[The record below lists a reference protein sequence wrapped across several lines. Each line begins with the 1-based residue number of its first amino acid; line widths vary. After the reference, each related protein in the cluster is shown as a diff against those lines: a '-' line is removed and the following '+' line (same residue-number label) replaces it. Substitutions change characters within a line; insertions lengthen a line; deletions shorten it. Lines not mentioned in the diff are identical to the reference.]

1 MKKVAYITGTRAD
14 YGLMSSVLKEIN
26 SSKDIKLTVIAT
38 GMHLMPE
45 YGSSLRQIRKDGYN
59 IKIINAKYEKDDLGA
74 TPKFMGEF
82 MAKLTDV
89 LLEIQPDIIMVLG
102 DRAEALAGAIAGQ
115 YLNIA
120 VAHISGGDTS
130 GHVDDATRNAI
141 TKLAHIHFPITRQ
154 SAKRL
159 ISMGENAQ
167 RIFVVGSTSLDA
179 LRSKKMLDKKTVLM
193 RYSLKPS
200 PYALVLQHPVISE
213 IDKTEENMRKLL
225 DALVELKLQSIII
238 YPNADAGGKKIINA
252 IKEYKKYRFL
262 QSFAN
267 APYEE
272 YLSLMK
278 HAAVIAGNSSSGIV
292 ESAFFGIP
300 AVNIGT
306 RQQGRERAGN
316 VVDADYDKEE
326 IMKALKKALF
336 DDRFKQKCRLAVSP
350 YQAGSASK
358 LIMDIINR
366 LKIGKFLLDKKNDCR
381 VIRPDFKRFRELKP
395 SDINFDF
402 HMHTMQSDGNNS
414 AQEMISHAEKL
425 HLKAI
430 AITDHVR
437 KDSNWFKGFKQ
448 KVEKLRK
455 RRQNGHLKVL
465 IGIEA
470 KSLGTDGNID
480 APEDALKDADI
491 VIGSVHRYSDKGR
504 LIPINE
510 IGMMGKKKAA
520 EIEFKLA
527 LGMVKNKDNHIDVLG
542 HPFGVYSKFFD
553 DFPEE
558 YIGGLMKEALKND
571 VAIEISTKYHLNPK
585 FFRLLGKINPY
596 VSLASDAH
604 QKSDIARSFD
614 AIVAEIRK

>member
-1 MKKVAYITGTRAD
+1 MKKVVYITGTRAD

-26 SSKDIKLTVIAT
+26 NSKDIKLTVIAT
-38 GMHLMPE
+38 GMHLMQE
-45 YGSSLRQIRKDGYN
+45 YGSSLGQIKKDGYK
-59 IKIINAKYEKDDLGA
+59 IKIINAKYENDDLGA

-82 MAKLTDV
+82 MVELTNA
-89 LLEIQPDIIMVLG
+89 LLEIRPDIIMVLG

-115 YLNIA
+115 YLNMP

-141 TKLAHIHFPITRQ
+141 TKLAHIHFPITTQ

-159 ISMGENAQ
+159 ISMGEKGQ
-167 RIFVVGSTSLDA
+167 RVFVVGSTSLDA
-179 LRSKKMLDKKTVLM
+179 LRSKKMLDKKTILE
-193 RYSLKPS
+193 RYSLKPF

-213 IDKTEENMRKLL
+213 IGKTEENMRSLL
-225 DALVELKLQSIII
+225 DALVELKLQSIIV
-238 YPNADAGGKKIINA
+238 YPNADAGGKRIINV

-267 APYEE
+267 VPYAE

-278 HAAVIAGNSSSGIV
+278 HTAVIAGNSSSGIV
-292 ESAFFGIP
+292 ESTFFGIP

-306 RQQGRERAGN
+306 RQDGRERANNTIDVG
-316 VVDADYDKEE
+316 YDKES
-326 IMKALKKALF
+326 ITKALKKALF
-336 DDRFKQKCRLAVSP
+336 DDSFKQKCKLAVSP

-358 LIMDIINR
+358 LITNIISR
-366 LKIGKFLLDKKNDCR
+366 LKIDKFLLDKKNNCR
-381 VIRPDFKRFRELKP
+381 VIRPNFKRFNELKP

-402 HMHTMQSDGNNS
+402 HMHTTQSDGNDS

-425 HLKAI
+425 RLKAI

-455 RRQNGHLKVL
+455 GKNWHLKVL

-470 KSLGTDGNID
+470 KSLGTDGSID
-480 APEDALKDADI
+480 APEDALRDADI
-491 VIGSVHRYSDKGR
+491 VIGSVHRYPYKGR
-504 LIPINE
+504 LMPIDE

-520 EIEFKLA
+520 KIEFKLA
-527 LGMVKNKDNHIDVLG
+527 LGMVKNKDSHIDVLG
-542 HPFGVYSKFFD
+542 HPFGVYSRFFD

-558 YIGGLMKEALKND
+558 YMERLMKEALKND
-571 VAIEISTKYHLNPK
+571 VAIEISTKYRLNPK
-585 FFRLLGKINPY
+585 FFMLLKKINPY
-596 VSLASDAH
+596 ISLASDAH
-604 QKSDIARSFD
+604 QKSEIARSFD
-614 AIVAEIRK
+614 GIVAEMRK